1 MWVEST
7 LTGERYN
14 SKDVCR
20 IINMRQ
26 LAAYLEYGVKL
37 QDVYA
42 SRDRESNEP
51 IQVGIVNRADSYAA
65 YQLWCNHEQ
74 K

>member
-37 QDVYA
+37 
-42 SRDRESNEP
+42 
-51 IQVGIVNRADSYAA
+51 
-65 YQLWCNHEQ
+65 
-74 K
+74 